1 MKRVFN
7 IVLIL
12 TLISGAS
19 VAGYQYLSPPAQK
32 THNLAEDPTIEI
44 VEVERE
50 TLLDT
55 VDATGRIEPKAEVEM
70 KFEIGGVVKEV
81 LVERGQAVTAGA
93 VLARLDPEDL
103 ELAVQR
109 AQIDLA
115 QQEAGLEK
123 LYERPLSEEI
133 AAAEA
138 SLASAEAKLAE
149 ELKGPDQNDIT
160 IAAAELRRTEIA
172 LKQAQWDYDQVAYRG
187 DVGASAQ
194 ADALQ
199 EATLDYE
206 AALAEYNQNNVA
218 GPTDAEIAEARSAV
232 AQARSS
238 LAELRRA
245 PSPADIASQ
254 QAAVDRAKL
263 DLVEQRSSLEKA
275 ELVAPIDGVIVEIG
289 VEPGER
295 TFDEAQ
301 DAVLI
306 LADTSAYLLKVE
318 VDEIDIGRIKP
329 GQTAAIA
336 LDAFAEAELKGRVVD
351 VSPRPTQTE
360 SDTNSIVTYEVTI
373 AVQAAQEI
381 ATLLPGMTATAAIET
396 ERLEEA
402 LVVPNQAVQI
412 ERRPD
417 GVTIY
422 VEKLDEQDN
431 LMRVEVELGLRNG
444 SVTEITAGLEAGDR
458 VIIRSQPGV
467 GPQPDI

>member
-32 THNLAEDPTIEI
+32 THNLAEDPAVEI

-138 SLASAEAKLAE
+138 SLASAEAKLVE
-149 ELKGPDQNDIT
+149 QLKGPDQDDIT
-160 IAAAELRRTEIA
+160 IAAAQLRRTEIA

-206 AALAEYNQNNVA
+206 AALAEYNQNVA

-301 DAVLI
+301 DAALI

-373 AVQAAQEI
+373 AVQTAQEI
-381 ATLLPGMTATAAIET
+381 APLLPGMTATAAIET
-396 ERLEEA
+396 ERLEET

-458 VIIRSQPGV
+458 VIIRSQPGE